1 MAACQI
7 RLQEN
12 TKMRQRQTCAALL
25 FVASCFIPSAFA
37 QSSFDLNVGFG
48 TAWAGASG
56 AGIDNANSVN
66 AFGPCTPNSGD
77 INCQATPSLGGFFLG
92 FGGDVMLTKRYGIGA
107 AVSFQPNR
115 PDYGPLQY
123 RQTFYDINGI
133 YAPVNQKRFELQ
145 LLGGIGGART
155 SFSFT
160 QTGCVGVAV
169 CTTQTQP
176 VGNASHFQV
185 HAGVGLQ
192 LFLTDHIFV
201 RPQFDYRYVPNF
213 TQQFASN
220 SVPAA
225 TVWVGY
231 SFGER

>member
-1 MAACQI
+1 
-7 RLQEN
+7 
-12 TKMRQRQTCAALL
+12 
-25 FVASCFIPSAFA
+25 
-37 QSSFDLNVGFG
+37 
-48 TAWAGASG
+48 
-56 AGIDNANSVN
+56 
-66 AFGPCTPNSGD
+66 
-77 INCQATPSLGGFFLG
+77 
-92 FGGDVMLTKRYGIGA
+92 MLTKRYGFGA
-107 AVSFQPNR
+107 EISLQPTR
-115 PDYGPLQY
+115 QDYGPLQY
-123 RQTFYDINGI
+123 RQTFYDFNGI
-133 YAPVNQKRFELQ
+133 VAPVNQKRVELQ

-169 CTTQTQP
+169 CTTQTQA

-185 HAGVGLQ
+185 HAGIGLQ
-192 LFLTDHIFV
+192 LFLTDHLFV
-201 RPQFDYRYVPNF
+201 RPQFDYHYVPNF